1 MNTEYRK
8 TYPVLLCQI
17 YIRWDLQ
24 HHRIDQA
31 DLLPGVPCQV
41 FLRALVVK
49 DQRIKCFRVILIC
62 RGLNFPLDL
71 ILRLRYLLGT
81 SKIIAR
87 GDLMIFR
94 SLIYRLLVLI
104 VTRVYSGRLG

>member
-1 MNTEYRK
+1 MITEYLK

-17 YIRWDLQ
+17 NIRRNLQ

-31 DLLPGVPCQV
+31 DLLPGLPCLV
-41 FLRALVVK
+41 LLRALVVI

-62 RGLNFPLDL
+62 RGLYFPLDL
-71 ILRLRYLLGT
+71 VLRLGSLLGT

-87 GDLMIFR
+87 DDCLMLR
-94 SLIYRLLVLI
+94 RLIY
-104 VTRVYSGRLG
+104 G